1 MNYATFNSQY
11 KPKRTKCRPTNYT
24 QYGKPS
30 SNIKTN
36 AFFDKPDFMLFD
48 ETHSGYNKVSGNQK
62 AISATRGI
70 LNGIDDGTT
79 PSDIHPVIALFFSNE
94 NIQLIQLNIK
104 KEVLRRTQGKYKL
117 EAEQNENDLL
127 IVMRAIVFDA
137 NTGARYLPTNIKQQV
152 YQLNKQVVKY
162 IMPEMITAI
171 EQYYGYLKEINQPLQ
186 TMLRPLNVNNAGRKT
201 LPSITTIYDI

>member
-1 MNYATFNSQY
+1 MNYATFNQQY
-11 KPKRTKCRPTNYT
+11 KPQRQKCSPSSNS

-36 AFFDKPDFMLFD
+36 AFFDTPDFMLFD
-48 ETHSGYNKVSGNQK
+48 ETHSGNNKVSGRQK
-62 AISATRGI
+62 AIAATRGI
-70 LNGIDDGTT
+70 LNGIEDGTT
-79 PSDIHPVIALFFSNE
+79 PSDVHPVIAVFFSNE
-94 NIQLIQLNIK
+94 NIKLIQMNIK

-137 NTGARYLPTNIKQQV
+137 NTGARYLPNNIKQQV
-152 YQLNKQVVKY
+152 HQLNKQVIKY
-162 IMPEMITAI
+162 IMPEMIAAI
-171 EQYYGYLKEINQPLQ
+171 EQYYGYIKEINQPLQ